1 MDRQNYARMITL
13 YLSEMVNLENSDS
26 AISHQFMHGNW
37 VIKKS
42 RVPFCALGADEALE
56 HGNRRLKVQG
66 GLVGIT
72 LNETARAR
80 FFLAEPELSRIAT
93 WTSDMNGIAAV

>member
-1 MDRQNYARMITL
+1 MDHQNYARMIAL
-13 YLSEMVNLENSDS
+13 YLSEMVNLENFDP
-26 AISHQFMHGNW
+26 AIWHQFMQENW

-42 RVPFCALGADEALE
+42 RVPFCAFGADEALQHE
-56 HGNRRLKVQG
+56 NRRLNVQD

-72 LNETARAR
+72 FNETARAR

-93 WTSDMNGIAAV
+93 